1 MPEDLHRVAG
11 VRFRNAGKIFYFH
24 TAGMRLEP
32 GEYVVVE
39 TIRGPEI
46 AKVVIAPDQ
55 VVVNELGR
63 EELKPILRLAT
74 EGDIRKAEQLR
85 IQAEELLPEARRL
98 GEELRFPAHI
108 DAAEFTLDGRRLTFS
123 FTSEDRLDYRDFIK
137 RAGDAFHARVDMRQM
152 GARDR
157 AKLAGGYGIC
167 GRELCCSSWLTTFP
181 SISIRMAKEQELPL
195 NPQKISG
202 LCGRLL
208 CCLSYE
214 EEGYKEMR
222 KTLPKIG
229 QRCSTPTGEGKVI
242 SINILRRSIT
252 LWADGQRIDVP
263 DRDLGTVVRWDVSSK
278 SGDPPPSIS
287 RADAI
292 AQGLIEETEEDVLAA
307 ARLTA
312 APDWL
317 DERPILD
324 PGPGRGRLPGGGPR
338 KNLPARPP
346 RQGGQNAERPEARQ
360 DQPRTGGRRQGGP
373 ETSQPPQQREQRP
386 RQDRGPRPQGQPRSE
401 PQNAGQGRVFRRG
414 GEAPA
419 DGTGE
424 PRPPREP
431 RAPRP
436 PRPGNQQ
443 QQSSPGANDQP
454 QEQAGQGQRSGRR
467 RNRRGRGGGG
477 NAGQGPATPAE

>member
-1 MPEDLHRVAG
+1 MRDPQASVAG

-24 TAGMRLEP
+24 AAGMRLEV

-39 TIRGPEI
+39 TTRGPEI
-46 AKVVIAPDQ
+46 AKVVISPDQ

-74 EGDIRKAEQLR
+74 EDDIRKADALQQR
-85 IQAEELLPEARRL
+85 AEEILPRARQI
-98 GEELRFPAHI
+98 GEESRFSARI
-108 DAAEFTLDGRRLTFS
+108 DAAEYTLDGRRLTFS
-123 FTSEDRLDYRDFIK
+123 FTSEERIDYRDFIR
-137 RAGDAFHARVDMRQM
+137 RASHEFNAKVDLRQM

-242 SINILRRSIT
+242 GINILRRQVT
-252 LWADGQRIDVP
+252 LWVDGQRIEVP
-263 DRDLGTVVRWDVSSK
+263 DRDLGLVVRWDTASK
-278 SGDPPPSIS
+278 SGEPPPSIS

-292 AQGLIEETEEDVLAA
+292 AQGMIEATEEDLVAA
-307 ARLTA
+307 ARLESD
-312 APDWL
+312 PNDWL
-317 DERPILD
+317 GAPAAEQ
-324 PGPGRGRLPGGGPR
+324 GPGRGRLPGGGPR
-338 KNLPARPP
+338 KEIRAKREPSEPGTREAVPTNRRPGQRGGLPNEVREGPPREGSPEPPRSRRGRGPRPP
-346 RQGGQNAERPEARQ
+346 GAPGAPGGSPTGTTPAEGRIFQRSGPPPAPRAPRPPQEAGST
-360 DQPRTGGRRQGGP
+360 DSVEQPRTGGRR
-373 ETSQPPQQREQRP
+373 
-386 RQDRGPRPQGQPRSE
+386 
-401 PQNAGQGRVFRRG
+401 GR
-414 GEAPA
+414 
-419 DGTGE
+419 
-424 PRPPREP
+424 
-431 RAPRP
+431 
-436 PRPGNQQ
+436 
-443 QQSSPGANDQP
+443 
-454 QEQAGQGQRSGRR
+454 
-467 RNRRGRGGGG
+467 RRGRGGSGGGG
-477 NAGQGPATPAE
+477 NQPDVTGAPPQG

>member
-1 MPEDLHRVAG
+1 MPDELPRVAG

-24 TAGMRLEP
+24 TAGMRLEA

-74 EGDIRKAEQLR
+74 EGDIRRADQLR
-85 IQAEELLPEARRL
+85 KQAEELLPEARRL
-98 GEELRFPAHI
+98 GEEHRFPAHL

-123 FTSEDRLDYRDFIK
+123 FTSEERLDYRDFVK
-137 RAGDAFHARVDMRQM
+137 RAGDRFRARVEMRQM

-157 AKLAGGYGIC
+157 AKQAGGYGIC

-222 KTLPKIG
+222 KTLPKLG
-229 QRCSTPTGEGKVI
+229 QRCSTPGGEGKVI
-242 SINILRRSIT
+242 GLNILRRSIT
-252 LWADGQRIDVP
+252 LYVNGQRVDVP
-263 DRDLGTVVRWDVSSK
+263 DRDLGTVVRWDTASK
-278 SGDPPPSIS
+278 AGDPPPSIS

-292 AQGLIEETEEDVLAA
+292 AQGLIEETEEDRLVAA
-307 ARLTA
+307 GVDRE
-312 APDWL
+312 PDWL

-324 PGPGRGRLPGGGPR
+324 QGPGRGRLPGGGPR
-338 KNLPARPP
+338 RNVPARPP
-346 RQGGQNAERPEARQ
+346 RGEAPAAAT
-360 DQPRTGGRRQGGP
+360 D
-373 ETSQPPQQREQRP
+373 
-386 RQDRGPRPQGQPRSE
+386 RPQGRQQDRRTPQRGPQHPTQRDSGPPQPRE
-401 PQNAGQGRVFRRG
+401 PRPRGERRPQGPGPGAAPASLGEGRVFRRG
-414 GEAPA
+414 G
-419 DGTGE
+419 DGPSQP

-436 PRPGNQQ
+436 TNEGESTPE
-443 QQSSPGANDQP
+443 QP
-454 QEQAGQGQRSGRR
+454 PSGEAGQRTGRR

-477 NAGQGPATPAE
+477 GGTPTPPTE